1 MSPEEKRT
9 AGVPSSVLRPSA
21 PVFIPS
27 GVPTLAVVRSEQ
39 SDDRGNGDQKINPH
53 NQSKK
58 KKRSRRQKRG
68 QRRQEL
74 DETSRKLDP
83 KNQNTHINEN
93 NVASSKKT
101 NKSRSR
107 NSKPSQRPK
116 RHNRKSRRRNQHPRD
131 DSKTTSKGDQYGESN
146 HDIEDSLP
154 KDGLELSSS
163 FAFPALMEDSTPPPS
178 SEMQHKLQSTIWSST
193 DGIRAVQGHDDD
205 SLEEQREAKELETE
219 KWQNGLDRLT
229 NHDRKS
235 RNIHAGYRRQ
245 EFLSWDENVEQ
256 ENSEEEDKKSPET
269 NNTSSQAQIIPIE
282 NSADKRTFNIN
293 KLRDRWWSAVAD
305 QERRLRNQR
314 EEELE
319 KQHAGD
325 EICADTSDESVQ
337 TFYGP
342 HVPEEYRSYSER
354 NDETTSS
361 SSEDARIH
369 EGPSYE
375 GIASKRTLLDLIIE
389 QNDDH
394 ALRKMIELTW
404 NSPDEMGESGN
415 DLVEYA
421 ITELIRRNSPTL
433 LRTILSITNG
443 KVPINSTPLILA
455 AGLGHE
461 ECASILLS
469 MQEKDS
475 TLLFLA
481 DTDGN
486 NALHYSCRENG
497 SKDMLQILLKE
508 VGGNTKRKRQQ
519 LSKLIT
525 AQNKTLQTP
534 LHVACE
540 AGRNDLVEV
549 FLLTCKSAL
558 LFKVMSLE
566 DMKQETPLLC
576 AISNDF
582 FDIVQSLLM
591 WRRNHDHHLK
601 EKEQSQLYS
610 VSQKAS
616 QVNKDNKLA
625 CPLVWAAK
633 CGNVEM
639 IDLLIQFGEQSGT
652 NFQVTNALLVLLRAD
667 IPSDTKLKGSNSLI
681 LAGGN
686 PFQDLPNHIL
696 IDSPKETSIRV
707 ASKVSSD
714 DIIRSI
720 ISTALRLVS
729 KRQLARRRDPI
740 LQHQPEA
747 FFRTLESKE
756 NFESKKAISEALVET
771 LFQAYSTR
779 RDADFSKAIALYENV
794 QQVGEEYLVQLQ
806 NSLRNMTL
814 TSSVDQTRNWS
825 FFASYEHTASVV
837 TKRGSTSNS
846 LLCDRSILE
855 GKSLSFLTL
864 PWAQKAVSK
873 TDCLCPWMRRI
884 AKKRHFPA
892 DIAPYDSLTI
902 IANDGSRFLVHA
914 SVVSE
919 KSEKLASAVRFAQ
932 MKSDEEPW
940 DESTNL
946 NLDIE
951 PDFCIIL
958 IQHMYH
964 GSVCFGWPDLEES
977 EKCRFL
983 LELMIVAEEFLIP
996 SLVQE
1001 LEMRL
1006 MSPKPFKCFCWD
1018 CCEAVRFTPSNGS
1031 KKEAQCLY
1039 AINGS
1044 SLLVNRDTALDVLS
1058 LTDYLGGLEY
1068 SIFSAPVAL
1077 ELWVQPEKMWATY
1090 DREVSQQK
1098 TWKKNKAFAF
1108 LRNVAILTILK
1119 DFHHVTNRPDF
1130 CLATEDNQR
1139 HDFQKQILLQLCLDE
1154 LRNNSSI
1161 TLAYDSSGDESL
1173 RQKKIK

>member
-1 MSPEEKRT
+1 M
-9 AGVPSSVLRPSA
+9 LRPSA

-39 SDDRGNGDQKINPH
+39 GDDKGRSNQKINPQ

-58 KKRSRRQKRG
+58 KKRPRRQKRG

-74 DETSRKLDP
+74 DETSRKLEP
-83 KNQNTHINEN
+83 KNQNKHSNEN
-93 NVASSKKT
+93 NVANSKKT
-101 NKSRSR
+101 NKSRSQ
-107 NSKPSQRPK
+107 NSKSSQRSQ

-131 DSKTTSKGDQYGESN
+131 DSKTTFEAKEDQYGESN
-146 HDIEDSLP
+146 HDIDDRMSKGE
-154 KDGLELSSS
+154 LELCSSL
-163 FAFPALMEDSTPPPS
+163 AFPALMEDSTLPPS
-178 SEMQHKLQSTIWSST
+178 SEIQNKLQSTIWSST
-193 DGIRAVQGHDDD
+193 DVIRAVQGHDDD
-205 SLEEQREAKELETE
+205 SSEEQREAKELETE

-229 NHDRKS
+229 NHDRKT
-235 RNIHAGYRRQ
+235 RVIQACYRRQ
-245 EFLSWDENVEQ
+245 EFLSWDENVEE
-256 ENSEEEDKKSPET
+256 ENSEDEDKKNHEPQ
-269 NNTSSQAQIIPIE
+269 NTSSHAQMIPIE
-282 NSADKRTFNIN
+282 NSADKRSFDIN

-305 QERRLRNQR
+305 QERRLRKQR

-319 KQHAGD
+319 KQDAGN
-325 EICADTSDESVQ
+325 EICADTVDETVH

-342 HVPEEYRSYSER
+342 HVSEEDSFSSEG
-354 NDETTSS
+354 NNKTTSS
-361 SSEDARIH
+361 SSEDEANH

-394 ALRKMIELTW
+394 ALRSMIESTW
-404 NSPDEMGESGN
+404 NSLDEMEESGN

-421 ITELIRRNSPTL
+421 ITVLIRRNNPNL

-475 TLLFLA
+475 TLLFLTDA
-481 DTDGN
+481 DGN
-486 NALHYSCRENG
+486 TALHYSCRENG

-534 LHVACE
+534 LHIACE
-540 AGRNDLVEV
+540 TGRNDLVEV
-549 FLLTCKSAL
+549 FLSTCKSAL

-601 EKEQSQLYS
+601 EKEQSQMYY

-616 QVNKDNKLA
+616 QANKGNKLA

-652 NFQVTNALLVLLRAD
+652 NFQVTNALLVLLQAD
-667 IPSDTKLKGSNSLI
+667 IPSETKLKGSNSLI

-707 ASKVSSD
+707 ASKVASD

-771 LFQAYSTR
+771 LFRAYSTR
-779 RDADFSKAIALYENV
+779 RDAEFSKAIALYENV

-806 NSLRNMTL
+806 NSLRSMTM

-825 FFASYEHTASVV
+825 FLASYEHTASVV
-837 TKRGSTSNS
+837 TKRASVSSS
-846 LLCDRSILE
+846 LLCDRSVLE
-855 GKSLSFLTL
+855 GKSLSFLKL

-873 TDCLCPWMRRI
+873 TECLCPWMRRI
-884 AKKRHFPA
+884 ATKRHVPA
-892 DIAPYDSLTI
+892 DIAPYDTLTI

-919 KSEKLASAVRFAQ
+919 KSEKLASAIRFAQ

-977 EKCRFL
+977 EMCRFL

-1001 LEMRL
+1001 IEMRL

-1039 AINGS
+1039 AINGI

-1058 LTDYLGGLEY
+1058 LTDYLGGLDY
-1068 SIFSAPVAL
+1068 SIFSAPIAL
-1077 ELWVQPEKMWATY
+1077 EIWVRPEKMWATY
-1090 DREVSQQK
+1090 DTEVSQQK
-1098 TWKKNKAFAF
+1098 TWKKSKALGF
-1108 LRNVAILTILK
+1108 LRNIAILTILK
-1119 DFHHVTNRPDF
+1119 DFDHVTNRPDF
-1130 CLATEDNQR
+1130 CLATEDDQR

-1154 LRNNSSI
+1154 LRNKSSI
-1161 TLAYDSSGDESL
+1161 TLAYDSPDDESL